1 MLLPEVAD
9 SAARGKMHKHSAS
22 LPAALARQPSRGR
35 LLSPRYWPTWA
46 GLGVL
51 WLLSLLPFRL
61 QLAVG
66 ASLGALLRRLPLR
79 FVRIARRNIELCL
92 PELGPAESRRLLD
105 RHFTSL
111 GIALLEIAAAW
122 WWPTARLRK
131 ISRIE
136 GMEHLHTALARGHG
150 AILLTA
156 HLTPLEIGGRI
167 LAAATPV
174 NIIYRPTKNAALAHV
189 LGRCRSCNGGH
200 AIPRD
205 DIRAMIAA
213 LKNNECVWYAPD
225 QSYRKK
231 GAEMVSLFGIPA
243 ATNTA
248 TSRIARMTGA
258 AVLPF
263 WVERLP
269 GSAGYRA
276 VIQPP
281 LENFPSE
288 CPRADAERFH
298 RLIEAQVRA
307 VPDQYL
313 WIHRR
318 FKGLGPDYPD
328 YYGRKVPLVVSARQ
342 PSAASPLV

>member
-1 MLLPEVAD
+1 MLRSEVAA
-9 SAARGKMHKHSAS
+9 SAARGKMHTRTAS
-22 LPAALARQPSRGR
+22 LAADAPWQARWAR

-46 GLGVL
+46 GIGVL
-51 WLLSLLPFRL
+51 RLLSLLPFRA
-61 QLAVG
+61 QLAIG
-66 ASLGALLRRLPLR
+66 GLLGRVLRHLPLR
-79 FVRIARRNIELCL
+79 FTRIARRNIELCL
-92 PELGPAESRRLLD
+92 PELDRRARSLLLE

-111 GIALLEIAAAW
+111 GIALLETAMAW
-122 WWPTARLRK
+122 WWPAGRLAG
-131 ISRIE
+131 ISSIE
-136 GMEHLHTALARGHG
+136 GMEHLREALARGRG

-156 HLTPLEIGGRI
+156 HFTPLEIGARI
-167 LAAATPV
+167 LAAATPIHV
-174 NIIYRPTKNAALAHV
+174 IYRPTKNEALAHV
-189 LGRCRSCNGGH
+189 LGRCRCRHGGH

-205 DIRAMIAA
+205 DIRAMVGA

-231 GAEMVSLFGIPA
+231 GAQMVSLFGIPA

-263 WVERLP
+263 FAERLP
-269 GSAGYRA
+269 GSGGYRA
-276 VIQPP
+276 VIQPA

-307 VPDQYL
+307 APDQYL

-318 FKGLGPDYPD
+318 FKGLTPDDPD
-328 YYGRKVPLVVSARQ
+328 YYGREPPVSLTAHP
-342 PSAASPLV
+342 PSAASPPA

>member
-1 MLLPEVAD
+1 MIN
-9 SAARGKMHKHSAS
+9 RSAS
-22 LPAALARQPSRGR
+22 LPAALARPPCWGR

-51 WLLSLLPFRL
+51 RLLSLLPFRL
-61 QLAVG
+61 KLAVG
-66 ASLGALLRRLPLR
+66 AALGGLLRRLPLR
-79 FVRIARRNIELCL
+79 FVRIARRNLELCL
-92 PELGPAESRRLLD
+92 PELGAAARRRLLN
-105 RHFTSL
+105 RHFASL

-122 WWPTARLRK
+122 WCPTARLMAM
-131 ISRIE
+131 SRVE
-136 GMEHLHTALARGHG
+136 GVEHLREALARGRG

-156 HLTPLEIGGRI
+156 HFTPLEIGGRI
-167 LAAATPV
+167 LAAVIPV
-174 NIIYRPTKNAALAHV
+174 NVIYRPTKNEALAYV
-189 LGRCRSCNGGH
+189 LGRCRSRNGGH

-205 DIRAMIAA
+205 DIRAMVSA
-213 LKNNECVWYAPD
+213 LKSNEAVWYAPD

-231 GAEMVSLFGIPA
+231 GAQMVSLFGIPA

-258 AVLPF
+258 AVLPYF
-263 WVERLP
+263 VERLP
-269 GSAGYRA
+269 GAAGYRA

-281 LENFPSE
+281 LAGFPSE
-288 CPRADAERFH
+288 CPRTDAERFH

-318 FKGLGPDYPD
+318 FKGLTAADPD
-328 YYGRKVPLVVSARQ
+328 YYGRNPPRLVSEPQ
-342 PSAASPLV
+342 PSAASPAA

>member
-1 MLLPEVAD
+1 MYKVA
-9 SAARGKMHKHSAS
+9 AS
-22 LPAALARQPSRGR
+22 IPAASARPPPWGR

-51 WLLSLLPFRL
+51 RLLSLLPFSA

-66 ASLGALLRRLPLR
+66 TALGAALRRLPVR

-92 PELGPAESRRLLD
+92 PELAAAERRRLLG
-105 RHFTSL
+105 RHFASL
-111 GIALLEIAAAW
+111 GIALLEIAMAW
-122 WWPTARLRK
+122 WCPTARLGT
-131 ISRIE
+131 ISSVE
-136 GMEHLHTALARGHG
+136 GLEHVRNALTRGRG

-156 HLTPLEIGGRI
+156 HFTPLEIGGRI
-167 LAAATPV
+167 VAAATPV
-174 NIIYRPTKNAALAHV
+174 NIVYRPTKNEALAHV
-189 LGRCRSCNGGH
+189 LSRCRSRNGGH

-205 DIRAMIAA
+205 DIRSMIAA
-213 LKNNECVWYAPD
+213 LKGNEVVWYAPD

-231 GAEMVSLFGIPA
+231 GAELVSLFGIPA

-258 AVLPF
+258 AVLPYF
-263 WVERLP
+263 VERLP
-269 GSAGYRA
+269 GSAGYRV

-281 LENFPSE
+281 LENFPSG

-318 FKGLGPDYPD
+318 FKGLTAADPD
-328 YYGRKVPLVVSARQ
+328 YYGRDLPAALTARL
-342 PSAASPLV
+342 PSAASPAA

>member
-1 MLLPEVAD
+1 MLGAQVAD
-9 SAARGKMHKHSAS
+9 SAAGVFMQTRTAS
-22 LPAALARQPSRGR
+22 LPASGKRSPWRR
-35 LLSPRYWPTWA
+35 LLLPRYWPTWA
-46 GLGVL
+46 GIGLL
-51 WLLSLLPFRL
+51 RLLSLLPFRL

-66 ASLGALLRRLPLR
+66 AAIGAFLRRLPVR

-92 PELGPAESRRLLD
+92 PELDAPERGRLLD
-105 RHFTSL
+105 RHFGSL
-111 GIALLEIAAAW
+111 GMALLEMAMAW
-122 WWPTARLRK
+122 WCPPARLA
-131 ISRIE
+131 SMTTLE
-136 GMEHLHTALARGHG
+136 GLEHLRHALARGRG

-156 HLTPLEIGGRI
+156 HFTPLEVGGRI
-167 LAAATPV
+167 AAAAMPV
-174 NIIYRPTKNAALAHV
+174 NIIYRPSKNEALAHV
-189 LGRCRSCNGGH
+189 LGRCRCHYGGH

-205 DIRAMIAA
+205 DIRAMITA
-213 LKNNECVWYAPD
+213 LKNNEVVWYAPD

-231 GAEMVSLFGIPA
+231 GAEMVSLFGIRAP
-243 ATNTA
+243 TNTA

-263 WVERLP
+263 FVERLP

-281 LENFPSE
+281 LEDFPTE
-288 CPRADAERFH
+288 CPSADAERFH

-318 FKGLGPDYPD
+318 FKGLTAADPD
-328 YYGRKVPLVVSARQ
+328 YYGRDPPAVLTAPQ
-342 PSAASPLV
+342 PSAASPAA

>member
-1 MLLPEVAD
+1 MYTRTASIDAAVA
-9 SAARGKMHKHSAS
+9 RPPHW
-22 LPAALARQPSRGR
+22 GR

-51 WLLSLLPFRL
+51 RLLTLLPFRL
-61 QLAVG
+61 QLAIG
-66 ASLGALLRRLPLR
+66 ASLGALLRRLPVR

-92 PELGPAESRRLLD
+92 PELDPAQRRRLLD

-111 GIALLEIAAAW
+111 GIALAEIAMAW
-122 WWPTARLRK
+122 WWPTERLK
-131 ISRIE
+131 TISSME
-136 GMEHLHTALARGHG
+136 GMEHIRAALERGRG

-156 HLTPLEIGGRI
+156 HFTPLEIGGRI
-167 LAAATPV
+167 VAAATPV
-174 NIIYRPTKNAALAHV
+174 NIIYRPSKNQALAHV
-189 LGRCRSCNGGH
+189 LSRCRSRNGGR

-205 DIRAMIAA
+205 DIRSMISA
-213 LKNNECVWYAPD
+213 LKNNEVVWYAPD

-231 GAEMVSLFGIPA
+231 GAQRVSLFGIPA
-243 ATNTA
+243 PTNTA

-258 AVLPF
+258 AVLPYF
-263 WVERLP
+263 VERLP
-269 GSAGYRA
+269 GSAGYRV
-276 VIQPP
+276 VIQPA

-288 CPRADAERFH
+288 CPCADAERFH

-318 FKGLGPDYPD
+318 FKGMTAADPD
-328 YYGRKVPLVVSARQ
+328 YYGRDLAAALAARQ
-342 PSAASPLV
+342 ASAVSPVA

>member
-1 MLLPEVAD
+1 MANRSSSL
-9 SAARGKMHKHSAS
+9 SAAR
-22 LPAALARQPSRGR
+22 ARPPSWGR

-51 WLLSLLPFRL
+51 RLLSSLPFPL

-66 ASLGALLRRLPLR
+66 AALGAVLRRLPLR
-79 FVRIARRNIELCL
+79 FVRIARRNLEICL
-92 PELGPAESRRLLD
+92 PELGAAARRRLLN
-105 RHFTSL
+105 RHFISL
-111 GIALLEIAAAW
+111 GISLMEIAAAW
-122 WWPTARLRK
+122 WCPTAKLQK
-131 ISRIE
+131 ISRVE
-136 GMEHLHTALARGHG
+136 GLEHLRGALARGHG

-156 HLTPLEIGGRI
+156 HFTPLEIGGRI

-174 NIIYRPTKNAALAHV
+174 NIIYRPTKNEALSHV
-189 LGRCRSCNGGH
+189 LGRRRSCNGGH

-205 DIRAMIAA
+205 DVRAMVAA

-231 GAEMVSLFGIPA
+231 GAEMVTLFGVPA
-243 ATNTA
+243 PTNTA

-258 AVLPF
+258 AVLPYF
-263 WVERLP
+263 VERLP
-269 GSAGYRA
+269 GTAGYRA

-281 LENFPSE
+281 LENFPSDS
-288 CPRADAERFH
+288 PRADAERFH
-298 RLIEAQVRA
+298 RFIEAQVRA

-318 FKGLGPDYPD
+318 FKGLTAADPD
-328 YYGRKVPLVVSARQ
+328 YYGRDPPPLVSGPQ
-342 PSAASPLV
+342 PSAASPTG

>member
-1 MLLPEVAD
+1 MSIRSV
-9 SAARGKMHKHSAS
+9 S
-22 LPAALARQPSRGR
+22 LPAAVGPPPCWGR

-51 WLLSLLPFRL
+51 RALSLLPYRL

-66 ASLGALLRRLPLR
+66 STLGAVLRRLPTR
-79 FVRIARRNIELCL
+79 FVRIARRNIDLCL
-92 PELGPAESRRLLD
+92 PELGAAERRRLLN
-105 RHFTSL
+105 RHFRSL
-111 GIALLEIAAAW
+111 GIALLEIAMAW
-122 WWPTARLRK
+122 WWSTERLAA
-131 ISRIE
+131 ISAVE
-136 GMEHLHTALARGHG
+136 GMENVRDALARGRG

-156 HLTPLEIGGRI
+156 HLTPLEVGGRI
-167 LAAATPV
+167 VAAATPV
-174 NIIYRPTKNAALAHV
+174 NIVYRPSKNEALAH
-189 LGRCRSCNGGH
+189 LLSRCRSRNGGH

-205 DIRAMIAA
+205 DIRSMIAA
-213 LKNNECVWYAPD
+213 LKNNEVVWYAPD

-243 ATNTA
+243 PTNTA

-258 AVLPF
+258 AVLPYF
-263 WVERLP
+263 VERLP
-269 GSAGYRA
+269 GGAGYRV
-276 VIQPP
+276 VIRPA
-281 LENFPSE
+281 LEDFPTD

-318 FKGLGPDYPD
+318 FKGMTAADPD
-328 YYGRKVPLVVSARQ
+328 YYGRNPPAMPSALP
-342 PSAASPLV
+342 PSAASPEA

>member
-1 MLLPEVAD
+1 
-9 SAARGKMHKHSAS
+9 MHKHPAS
-22 LPAALARQPSRGR
+22 LPAAGAQQPGWGR

-51 WLLSLLPFRL
+51 RLLSSLPFRV

-66 ASLGALLRRLPLR
+66 AGLGAVLRRLPLR

-92 PELGPAESRRLLD
+92 PELDTAARRRLLD

-131 ISRIE
+131 ISRLE
-136 GMEHLHTALARGHG
+136 GLEHLQEALARGHG

-156 HLTPLEIGGRI
+156 HFTPLEIGGRI

-174 NIIYRPTKNAALAHV
+174 NIIYRPSKNEALAV
-189 LGRCRSCNGGH
+189 LLGRCRTRNGGH

-205 DIRAMIAA
+205 DIRSMIGA

-231 GAEMVSLFGIPA
+231 GAEMVSLFGMPA
-243 ATNTA
+243 ATNIA
-248 TSRIARMTGA
+248 TSRIARLTGA

-263 WVERLP
+263 FVERLP
-269 GSAGYRA
+269 GAAGYRA

-281 LENFPSE
+281 LENFPSDS
-288 CPRADAERFH
+288 PRADAERFH

-318 FKGLGPDYPD
+318 FKGLTPDYPD
-328 YYGRKVPLVVSARQ
+328 YYGRKLPLAVSARP
-342 PSAASPLV
+342 PSAASPAA

>member
-1 MLLPEVAD
+1 MSTPTAPLEAAGARLP
-9 SAARGKMHKHSAS
+9 RWGT
-22 LPAALARQPSRGR
+22 

-51 WLLSLLPFRL
+51 RLLTLLPFRV
-61 QLAVG
+61 QLAIG
-66 ASLGALLRRLPLR
+66 AGLGRLLRRLPVR

-92 PELGPAESRRLLD
+92 PELDAAQRRRLLD

-111 GIALLEIAAAW
+111 GIALSEIAMAW
-122 WWPTARLRK
+122 WWPTPRLQT

-136 GMEHLHTALARGHG
+136 GMEHMRAALERGRG

-156 HLTPLEIGGRI
+156 HFTPLEIGGRI
-167 LAAATPV
+167 VAAATPV
-174 NIIYRPTKNAALAHV
+174 NIVYRPSKNEALAHV
-189 LGRCRSCNGGH
+189 LGRCRSRNGGR

-205 DIRAMIAA
+205 DIRSMIAA
-213 LKNNECVWYAPD
+213 LKRNEVVWYAPD

-243 ATNTA
+243 PTNTA

-258 AVLPF
+258 AVLPYF
-263 WVERLP
+263 VERLP
-269 GSAGYRA
+269 GSAGYRV

-281 LENFPSE
+281 LESYPSE

-318 FKGLGPDYPD
+318 FKGMTAADPNF
-328 YYGRKVPLVVSARQ
+328 YGRDPAAALAARRSSAVS
-342 PSAASPLV
+342 PVT

>member
-1 MLLPEVAD
+1 MSTHTASLDAA
-9 SAARGKMHKHSAS
+9 AAR
-22 LPAALARQPSRGR
+22 LPRWGR

-51 WLLSLLPFRL
+51 RLLTLLPFRL
-61 QLAVG
+61 QLAIG
-66 ASLGALLRRLPLR
+66 ARLGGLLRHLPVR

-92 PELGPAESRRLLD
+92 PELGAAQRKRLLD

-111 GIALLEIAAAW
+111 GIALSEIAMAW
-122 WWPTARLRK
+122 WWPTARLK
-131 ISRIE
+131 TISRVE
-136 GMEHLHTALARGHG
+136 GMEHVKAALERGRG

-156 HLTPLEIGGRI
+156 HFTPLEIGGRI
-167 LAAATPV
+167 VAAATPV
-174 NIIYRPTKNAALAHV
+174 NIIYRPSKNQALAHV
-189 LGRCRSCNGGH
+189 LSRCRSRNGGR

-205 DIRAMIAA
+205 DIRSMIAA
-213 LKNNECVWYAPD
+213 LKRNEVVWYAPD

-231 GAEMVSLFGIPA
+231 GAEMVALFGIPA
-243 ATNTA
+243 PTNTA

-258 AVLPF
+258 AVLPYF
-263 WVERLP
+263 VERLP
-269 GSAGYRA
+269 GSAGYRV
-276 VIQPP
+276 VIQPA
-281 LENFPSE
+281 LESFPSE

-318 FKGLGPDYPD
+318 FKGMSAADPD
-328 YYGRKVPLVVSARQ
+328 YYGRDPAAALAARQ
-342 PSAASPLV
+342 SSAVSPAA